1 MESLNA
7 QNTSQWVGF
16 SSNSDPLIR
25 RQEALMEALCQY
37 ISSDSVKVSGQSY
50 FPVDN
55 KGGWEKSVS
64 EAEDS
69 CRFHILSDVTDE
81 EVETITISVGSGTLI
96 NYKYNSLFEET
107 DDKTRI
113 ETVLTVTYGEDSKR
127 NKTRSQHEY
136 RWLGITHKSGSD
148 QKETIEF
155 TYKCENIRIH
165 E

>member
-16 SSNSDPLIR
+16 SSDSDPLIR

-37 ISSDSVKVSGQSY
+37 ISSNSVHVDKAY

-55 KGGWEKSVS
+55 KGGWEKSTS

-69 CRFHILSDVTDE
+69 CRFHILSDVIDE

-96 NYKYNSLFEET
+96 NYKYNSLFEKT

-113 ETVLTVTYGEDSKR
+113 ETVLTFTYGEDSKL

-148 QKETIEF
+148 QKETKEL
-155 TYKCENIRIH
+155 TYKCKNVVIH